1 MHTARATKCHR
12 AFGNRSLCRLCSK
25 TDLVWQRKTN
35 SWSLLM
41 LNQNCF
47 RPTFS
52 MISFSTK
59 KTLAEIR
66 TQIWIKFEWLVVL
79 IGYIHTARKCDPNPH
94 IFCSV
99 NSTNYMQ
106 SDRFGLVQTI
116 SPYIICVH
124 IHLPLCGEFD
134 WHSIMTNHN
143 AESTIFI
150 RQTSLT
156 GDRTLKL
163 VVLNFKNGPSIF
175 PRLKQDTFWCSFMF
189 ISCYN

>member
-1 MHTARATKCHR
+1 MLASGGVFPEEIACVC
-12 AFGNRSLCRLCSK
+12 AFLHPSSAVCCAFVHGSCTLREQRNVTEHLETGHCVCSK
-25 TDLVWQRKTN
+25 TDLVWQRLTN

-52 MISFSTK
+52 MISFSIK

-116 SPYIICVH
+116 SPYLICVH

-134 WHSIMTNHN
+134 WHSIWPIIMQNPPFLSDKQ
-143 AESTIFI
+143 AWQE
-150 RQTSLT
+150 T
-156 GDRTLKL
+156 GH
-163 VVLNFKNGPSIF
+163 
-175 PRLKQDTFWCSFMF
+175 
-189 ISCYN
+189 